1 MVTGRSIRGP
11 LSWVERGADNAT
23 AAAMPRGAAAR
34 RTRAA
39 RKGWRNRIEDGREC
53 GLAASDACNGD
64 AAPSDCRVSPE
75 APDIVDQPRPPGRSS
90 TAERCSG
97 AHGNHLP
104 NASPARQRPRPPHDF
119 GPRRGENHPRQR
131 RLRLSCSP
139 PGARTRRDRRGT
151 TVHTRR
157 QGAVLLLAFAAL
169 LGSHGTAQ
177 AQTDVWSATL
187 TVGTETATGVTF
199 LGWND
204 SGTFTGASLSDQ
216 DFTYDSES
224 YNLDAI

>member
-131 RLRLSCSP
+131 RLRL
-139 PGARTRRDRRGT
+139 
-151 TVHTRR
+151 
-157 QGAVLLLAFAAL
+157 LAFAAL